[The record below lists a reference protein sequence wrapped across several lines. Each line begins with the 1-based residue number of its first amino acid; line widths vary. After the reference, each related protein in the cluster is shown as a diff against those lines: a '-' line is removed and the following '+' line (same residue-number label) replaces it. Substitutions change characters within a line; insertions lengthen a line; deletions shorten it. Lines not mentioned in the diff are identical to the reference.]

1 MLESAHSDDTT
12 TTRVAIV
19 GAGPVG
25 LSLAVAC
32 KRRDIPFEL
41 VEAQQVGYT
50 MSWWA
55 PGTRWFSSNE
65 RISIAGVPLETPDQA
80 KATRE
85 QYLTYLRS
93 VVHQFDLR
101 VRCYEPAV
109 GLERQADRFVLTTAP
124 RGGPREIICQ
134 AVVLAIGGTDTPRSL
149 GIEGEDLPHVDG
161 YFREP
166 HLYFG
171 RRLLIVG
178 GRNSAV
184 EAALRAHHTGAQ
196 VAISYRGPHLPR
208 ESIKYWLLPEIEGLI
223 NAGRIEAHFA
233 TRPIRITPTHVTL
246 QRLSE
251 GDTGERFDVPAEEV
265 LSLIGYEQD
274 KRLLRRIGVQLSGP
288 GLQPQ
293 FDPETMET
301 NVPGVY
307 VAGTAVAGTQ
317 SSKYKIFLENC
328 HVHVDRILAHLEGR
342 EPPAESAL
350 DAPTRA
356 LLEQIEAQ
364 PES

>member
-1 MLESAHSDDTT
+1 MHPDDTT

-19 GAGPVG
+19 GGGPIG

-32 KRRDIPFEL
+32 SRHDIPFEL

-93 VVHQFDLR
+93 VIHQFGLR
-101 VRCYEPAV
+101 IRSYEPAV
-109 GLERQADRFVLTTAP
+109 DLQRQGDHLVLTTAP
-124 RGGPREIICQ
+124 RGGQRRIVCQ
-134 AVVLAIGGTDTPRSL
+134 AVVLAIGGTDTPRAL

-166 HLYFG
+166 HIYFG
-171 RRLLIVG
+171 RRLLIIG

-196 VAISYRGPHLPR
+196 VTLSYRGPHLPR

-223 NAGRIEAHFA
+223 GAGRIEAHFA
-233 TRPIRITPTHVTL
+233 TRPLRITPTHVTL
-246 QRLSE
+246 ERLAGADSSA
-251 GDTGERFDVPAEEV
+251 TYDVPAEDV

-274 KRLLRRIGVQLSGP
+274 KRLLRRAGIQLVGP
-288 GLQPQ
+288 SLQPQ
-293 FDPETMET
+293 FDPQTMET
-301 NVPGVY
+301 NVRGVY

-328 HVHVDRILAHLEGR
+328 HIHVDRILAHLEGR